1 MDELEGL
8 LLTTAMHW
16 APTLRKRNPELY
28 SAPSTPRLQATPDS
42 IFI

>member
-8 LLTTAMHW
+8 PLTTAMHW
-16 APTLRKRNPELY
+16 GLPEQEESRALFT
-28 SAPSTPRLQATPDS
+28 PSTPRLQATPDS